1 VLALWT
7 VTRFLF
13 TVFARSGRSVGRAG
27 ACVSRASAD
36 PSANKD
42 NTMRQAIDRLLGHLI
57 LPVLVAAAPLVSQA
71 GPKELT
77 VGALFGMTGSNASYG
92 EQQSR
97 GVQLAF
103 EEINAAGGAGG
114 TMLKLKSEDHGGV
127 AQKGVLALNKLAA
140 VDKVPF
146 VFTSF
151 TNIISA
157 TAPIGGKEKIVM
169 LNGGGTA
176 PTLAGLSPYLFSNV
190 PLENYHIRN
199 EAKYAIQKASK
210 KTLGILY
217 VNDALGSAD
226 SKVMEES
233 WKELGGQ
240 VVDTQAAATDAM
252 DFKAQLTQL
261 WAKKPDAIYI
271 AAGGRQVAAALNQKA
286 ELGVTSLILGTSFWT
301 VPEVIQSAKGASEG
315 VIFST
320 QQWDPERPASEDAKK
335 FVEQFNSKFGSK
347 PLGNSAAYYVGAH
360 ILGDVVTALNK
371 ADKPITGPNIRDELL
386 KHGDFKTIFG
396 PLKFAPDG
404 TSSMPLTLMT
414 VKDGAFVPVTGQ

>member
-1 VLALWT
+1 
-7 VTRFLF
+7 
-13 TVFARSGRSVGRAG
+13 
-27 ACVSRASAD
+27 
-36 PSANKD
+36 
-42 NTMRQAIDRLLGHLI
+42 MRQAIVRLLGQLI
-57 LPVLVAAAPLVSQA
+57 VPALVAAAPLASHA
-71 GPKELT
+71 EPKELT
-77 VGALFGMTGSNASYG
+77 VGGLWGMTGPNATYG

-97 GVQLAF
+97 GVLLAF

-114 TMLKLKSEDHGGV
+114 TLLKLKSEDHGGV
-127 AQKGVLALNKLAA
+127 AQRGVLALNKLAGI
-140 VDKVPF
+140 DKVPF

-151 TNIISA
+151 SNIIAA
-157 TAPIGGKEKIVM
+157 TAPVGGKAKVVM
-169 LNGGGTA
+169 LNGGATA
-176 PTLAGLSPYLFSNV
+176 PTLAGLDPYLFSNV

-199 EAKYAIQKASK
+199 EAHYAIQKLGK

-217 VNDALGSAD
+217 VNDALGTAD
-226 SKVMEES
+226 EKVMREV

-240 VVDTQAAATDAM
+240 VLDSQAAATDAM

-301 VPEVIQSAKGASEG
+301 VPEVVTTAKGASEG

-320 QQWDPERPASEDAKK
+320 QQWDPDRPASDDARK
-335 FVEQFNSKFGSK
+335 FVERFQAKYGAK

-371 ADKPITGPNIRDELL
+371 ANKPLTGPNIREQLL
-386 KHGDFKTIFG
+386 GHGEFKTVFG
-396 PLKFAPDG
+396 PLKFAQDG

-414 VKDGAFVPVTGQ
+414 VKNGAFVPVEGQ

>member
-1 VLALWT
+1 MRKALVRLFGQLIVPGLLA
-7 VTRFLF
+7 V
-13 TVFARSGRSVGRAG
+13 
-27 ACVSRASAD
+27 
-36 PSANKD
+36 
-42 NTMRQAIDRLLGHLI
+42 
-57 LPVLVAAAPLVSQA
+57 APLLSHA

-77 VGALFGMTGSNASYG
+77 VGGLWGMTGSNATYG

-97 GVQLAF
+97 GVLLAF
-103 EEINAAGGAGG
+103 DEINAAGGAGG
-114 TMLKLKSEDHGGV
+114 TELKLKSEDHGGV
-127 AQKGVLALNKLAA
+127 AQRGVLALNKLAA

-157 TAPIGGKEKIVM
+157 TAAIGGRDKIVM

-199 EAKYAIQKASK
+199 ESQYAIHKLGK

-217 VNDALGSAD
+217 VNDALGTAD
-226 SKVMEES
+226 AKVMQDT

-240 VVDTQAAATDAM
+240 VLDSQAAATDAM

-286 ELGVTSLILGTSFWT
+286 ELGVTSLILGTSFYT
-301 VPEVIQSAKGASEG
+301 VPEVITSAKGASEG

-320 QQWDPERPASEDAKK
+320 QQWDPDRPASDEARK
-335 FVEQFNSKFGSK
+335 FVERFQAKYGSK

-360 ILGDVVTALNK
+360 ILGDVVSALNH
-371 ADKPITGPNIRDELL
+371 ANKPLTGPNMREEFL
-386 KHGDFKTIFG
+386 KHGEFKTIFG
-396 PLKFAPDG
+396 PLKFAQDG

-414 VKDGAFVPVTGQ
+414 VKNGAFVPVDGQ

>member
-1 VLALWT
+1 
-7 VTRFLF
+7 
-13 TVFARSGRSVGRAG
+13 
-27 ACVSRASAD
+27 
-36 PSANKD
+36 
-42 NTMRQAIDRLLGHLI
+42 MRQAFVRLLGQLI
-57 LPVLVAAAPLVSQA
+57 VPAVIAAAPLASHA

-77 VGALFGMTGSNASYG
+77 VGGLWGMTGSNATYG

-97 GVQLAF
+97 GVLLAF

-114 TMLKLKSEDHGGV
+114 TALTLKSEDHGGV
-127 AQKGVLALNKLAA
+127 AQRGVLALNKLSA

-157 TAPIGGKEKIVM
+157 TAPIGTKEKVVM

-199 EAKYAIQKASK
+199 ESRYAIQKLGK

-217 VNDALGSAD
+217 VNDALGTAD
-226 SKVMEES
+226 AKVMEDT

-240 VVDTQAAATDAM
+240 VLDTQAAATDAM

-286 ELGVTSLILGTSFWT
+286 ELGVTSLILGTSFYT
-301 VPEVIQSAKGASEG
+301 VPEVITSAKGASEG

-320 QQWDPERPASEDAKK
+320 QQWDPERPASEEARK
-335 FVEQFNSKFGSK
+335 FVDRFQAKYGSK

-360 ILGDVVTALNK
+360 ILGDVVAALNK
-371 ADKPITGPNIRDELL
+371 ANKPITGPNLREELL
-386 KHGDFKTIFG
+386 KHGEFKTIFG
-396 PLKFAPDG
+396 PLKFAADG

-414 VKDGAFVPVTGQ
+414 VKNGAFVPVEGQ

>member
-1 VLALWT
+1 
-7 VTRFLF
+7 
-13 TVFARSGRSVGRAG
+13 
-27 ACVSRASAD
+27 
-36 PSANKD
+36 
-42 NTMRQAIDRLLGHLI
+42 MRQALVRLFGQLI
-57 LPVLVAAAPLVSQA
+57 VPALLAAAPLASHA

-77 VGALFGMTGSNASYG
+77 VGGLFGMTGSNATYG
-92 EQQSR
+92 EQHSR

-114 TMLKLKSEDHGGV
+114 TVLKLKPEDHGGV
-127 AQKGVLALNKLAA
+127 AQRGVLALNKLAG

-151 TNIISA
+151 SNIISA
-157 TAPIGGKEKIVM
+157 TASVGAKEKVVM
-169 LNGGGTA
+169 LNGGATA

-199 EAKYAIQKASK
+199 ESRYAIQKLGK

-217 VNDALGSAD
+217 VNDALGTAD
-226 SKVMEES
+226 SKVMEET

-240 VVDTQAAATDAM
+240 VLDSQAAATDAM

-286 ELGVTSLILGTSFWT
+286 ELGVTSLILGTSFYT
-301 VPEVIQSAKGASEG
+301 VPEIITSAKGASEG
-315 VIFST
+315 LIFST
-320 QQWDPERPASEDAKK
+320 QQWDPDRPTSDDARK
-335 FVEQFNSKFGSK
+335 FVERFQAKFGSK

-360 ILGDVVTALNK
+360 ILADVVAALNK
-371 ADKPITGPNIRDELL
+371 ANQPLTGPNIREQLI
-386 KHGDFKTIFG
+386 KHGEFKTIFG
-396 PLKFAPDG
+396 PLKFAADG

-414 VKDGAFVPVTGQ
+414 VKNAAFVPVDNQ

>member
-1 VLALWT
+1 
-7 VTRFLF
+7 
-13 TVFARSGRSVGRAG
+13 
-27 ACVSRASAD
+27 
-36 PSANKD
+36 
-42 NTMRQAIDRLLGHLI
+42 MRQVLVRLLGQMIVPAL
-57 LPVLVAAAPLVSQA
+57 LAAPLASQA

-77 VGALFGMTGSNASYG
+77 VGGLFGMTGSNATYG
-92 EQQSR
+92 EQHSR

-114 TMLKLKSEDHGGV
+114 TLLKLKAEDHGGV
-127 AQKGVLALNKLAA
+127 AQRGVLALNKLAG

-151 TNIISA
+151 SNVISA
-157 TAPIGGKEKIVM
+157 TAPIGTKEKVVM
-169 LNGGGTA
+169 LNGGATA

-199 EAKYAIQKASK
+199 ESRYAIQKLGK

-217 VNDALGSAD
+217 VNDALGTAD
-226 SKVMEES
+226 SKVMEET

-240 VVDTQAAATDAM
+240 VLDSQAAATDVM
-252 DFKAQLTQL
+252 DFKAQLTQI

-286 ELGVTSLILGTSFWT
+286 ELGVTSLILGTSFYT
-301 VPEVIQSAKGASEG
+301 VPELITSAKGASEG

-320 QQWDPERPASEDAKK
+320 QQWDPDRPASDEARK
-335 FVEQFNSKFGSK
+335 FVERFQAKFGSK

-360 ILGDVVTALNK
+360 ILADAVAALNK
-371 ADKPITGPNIRDELL
+371 ANKPLTGPNIREQLL
-386 KHGDFKTIFG
+386 KHGEFKSVFG
-396 PLKFAPDG
+396 ALKFAADG
-404 TSSMPLTLMT
+404 TSQMPLTLMT
-414 VKDGAFVPVTGQ
+414 IKNAAFVPVEGQ

>member
-1 VLALWT
+1 MSQAFV
-7 VTRFLF
+7 RLF
-13 TVFARSGRSVGRAG
+13 G
-27 ACVSRASAD
+27 
-36 PSANKD
+36 N
-42 NTMRQAIDRLLGHLI
+42 LI
-57 LPVLVAAAPLVSQA
+57 LPALIAAAPLASQA

-77 VGALFGMTGSNASYG
+77 VGGLWGMTGPNASYG

-97 GVQLAF
+97 GVNLAF

-151 TNIISA
+151 SGIISA
-157 TAPIGGKEKIVM
+157 TASIGGKEKIVM
-169 LNGGGTA
+169 LNGGATA

-199 EAKYAIQKASK
+199 EARYAIQKAGK

-217 VNDALGSAD
+217 INDALGTAD
-226 SKVMEES
+226 TKVMEET

-240 VVDTQAAATDAM
+240 VLDTQAAATDAM

-320 QQWDPERPASEDAKK
+320 QQWDPERPAGEDAKK
-335 FVEQFNSKFGSK
+335 FVDRFNAKFGIK

-360 ILGDVVTALNK
+360 ILGDVITVLNK
-371 ADKPITGPNIRDELL
+371 ANKPITGPNIREELL
-386 KHGDFKTIFG
+386 KHGEFKTVFG
-396 PLKFAPDG
+396 PLKFAADG

>member
-1 VLALWT
+1 MVSQAFVHSIGRLIVL
-7 VTRFLF
+7 
-13 TVFARSGRSVGRAG
+13 
-27 ACVSRASAD
+27 
-36 PSANKD
+36 
-42 NTMRQAIDRLLGHLI
+42 
-57 LPVLVAAAPLVSQA
+57 VLVAAAAPLASRAA
-71 GPKELT
+71 GPSELT
-77 VGALFGMTGSNASYG
+77 VGALFGMTGSNATYG
-92 EQQSR
+92 EQHSR
-97 GVQLAF
+97 GVQMAF

-114 TMLKLKSEDHGGV
+114 TILKLKPEDHGGV
-127 AQKGVLALNKLAA
+127 AQKGVLALNKLSA

-199 EAKYAIQKASK
+199 EAKYAIQKLGK

-217 VNDALGSAD
+217 VNDALGTAD
-226 SKVMEES
+226 TKVMEET

-240 VVDTQAAATDAM
+240 VVDSQAAATDAM
-252 DFKAQLTQL
+252 EFKAQLTQL
-261 WAKKPDAIYI
+261 WGKKPDAIYI

-320 QQWDPERPASEDAKK
+320 QQWDPEHPASADAKK
-335 FVEQFNSKFGSK
+335 FVDQFNAKFGSK

-360 ILGDVVTALNK
+360 ILGDVIAALNK
-371 ADKPITGPNIRDELL
+371 ANKPITGPNIRDELL
-386 KHGDFKTIFG
+386 GHGEFKTIFG
-396 PLKFAPDG
+396 ALKFAPDG

>member
-1 VLALWT
+1 
-7 VTRFLF
+7 
-13 TVFARSGRSVGRAG
+13 
-27 ACVSRASAD
+27 
-36 PSANKD
+36 
-42 NTMRQAIDRLLGHLI
+42 MRQAFVRLLGQLI
-57 LPVLVAAAPLVSQA
+57 VPAVVAAAPLASYA

-77 VGALFGMTGSNASYG
+77 VGGLWGMTGSNATYG

-97 GVQLAF
+97 GVLLAF

-114 TMLKLKSEDHGGV
+114 TVLKLKSEDHGGV
-127 AQKGVLALNKLAA
+127 AQRGVLALNKLSG

-157 TAPIGGKEKIVM
+157 TAPIGGKAKVVM

-199 EAKYAIQKASK
+199 EARHAIQKLGK

-217 VNDALGSAD
+217 VNDALGTAD
-226 SKVMEES
+226 EKVMQET

-240 VVDTQAAATDAM
+240 VVDSQAAATDAM
-252 DFKAQLTQL
+252 DFKAQLTQI
-261 WAKKPDAIYI
+261 WAKRPDAIYI

-320 QQWDPERPASEDAKK
+320 QQWDPDRPTSDEAAK
-335 FVEQFNSKFGSK
+335 FVERFQAKYGSK

-360 ILGDVVTALNK
+360 ILGDVVAALNK
-371 ADKPITGPNIRDELL
+371 ANKPLTGPNIREELL
-386 KHGDFKTIFG
+386 KHGEFKTIFG
-396 PLKFAPDG
+396 PLKFAQDG
-404 TSSMPLTLMT
+404 TSTMPLTLMT
-414 VKDGAFVPVTGQ
+414 VKNGAFVPVEGQ

>member
-1 VLALWT
+1 MT
-7 VTRFLF
+7 VRG
-13 TVFARSGRSVGRAG
+13 VARTHQLDAK
-27 ACVSRASAD
+27 
-36 PSANKD
+36 KD
-42 NTMRQAIDRLLGHLI
+42 KIMSQPLIRLLGSLVI
-57 LPVLVAAAPLVSQA
+57 PVLVAAVPLASQA
-71 GPKELT
+71 APPKELT

-92 EQQSR
+92 EQQSK
-97 GVQLAF
+97 GVQLAL
-103 EEINAAGGAGG
+103 EEINGAGGAGG
-114 TMLKLKSEDHGGV
+114 TILKLKAEDHGGV
-127 AQKGVLALNKLAA
+127 AQKGVLALNKLGS

-199 EAKYAIQKASK
+199 EAKYAIEKAGK

-217 VNDALGSAD
+217 VNDALGTAD
-226 SKVMEES
+226 SKVMEQT

-240 VVDTQAAATDAM
+240 VLDTQAAATDAM
-252 DFKAQLTQL
+252 DFKGQLTQL

-301 VPEVIQSAKGASEG
+301 VPEVVQSAKGASEG

-335 FVEQFNSKFGSK
+335 FVERFNAKFGAK
-347 PLGNSAAYYVGAH
+347 PLGNSTAYYVGAH
-360 ILGDVVTALNK
+360 ILGDVIASLNK
-371 ADKPITGPNIRDELL
+371 ENKALTGPNIRDELL
-386 KHGDFKTIFG
+386 KHGEFKTVFG

-404 TSSMPLTLMT
+404 TSVMPLTLMT
-414 VKDGAFVPVTGQ
+414 VKDGAFVQLPGQ